1 MSLRGKPPGSGN
13 ALLIARTARGIVE
26 KPLRNVEI
34 RQSALSGAHSRAR
47 CGGAAGKTRR
57 DFGISEYPHGPFRR
71 NTACFFLSRPVLVNI
86 WGDFGISEYPQGSF
100 RRNTA
105 CFFPAPPNT
114 GKYLGRFWNI
124 GISARTFRR
133 KKAARCEPGCLGCV
147 IQQCPRLSCRRCRRP
162 R

>member
-47 CGGAAGKTRR
+47 SGGAAGKTRR
-57 DFGISEYPHGPFRR
+57 DFGISEYPQGSFRRNTARFFLSRPVLVNIWGDFGISEYPHGPFRR
-71 NTACFFLSRPVLVNI
+71 NTACFFLSCPVLVNI
-86 WGDFGISEYPQGSF
+86 WGDFGISEYPHG
-100 RRNTA
+100 
-105 CFFPAPPNT
+105 P
-114 GKYLGRFWNI
+114 
-124 GISARTFRR
+124 FRR

-147 IQQCPRLSCRRCRRP
+147 IQQCPRLSCRCCRRP